1 MCAWCWVRCSDV
13 ILAQIAIPIGRG
25 VKQYLHLKLVS
36 SNFQR
41 IEIQSTQ
48 NTAPAACSCCKTRN
62 SLCNSG
68 LRYFKKEDLK
78 ITGGELSIEQL
89 NISEELSSD

>member
-1 MCAWCWVRCSDV
+1 MLRKPGLACDEASDGVCWVRCRDV
-13 ILAQIAIPIGRG
+13 ILAQIAIPIGRR

-48 NTAPAACSCCKTRN
+48 NTAPAAAKHETVFAT
-62 SLCNSG
+62 L
-68 LRYFKKEDLK
+68 D
-78 ITGGELSIEQL
+78 
-89 NISEELSSD
+89 